1 MASKVLIVE
10 DEILV
15 ALNLKHM
22 LAERGFETVGIA
34 PDAETARRLSVS
46 EPDIALVD
54 INLRDG
60 ETGPGI
66 GEALAGSGTSVLFLT
81 ANPSMLGNGIA
92 GALGVVSKPYDDDVI
107 DSVLEFIVSHRA
119 GACPTP
125 PPAVRVFA

>member
-1 MASKVLIVE
+1 MSSKVLIVE

-34 PDAETARRLSVS
+34 PDAETARRLISAD
-46 EPDIALVD
+46 PDIALVD
-54 INLRDG
+54 VNLRDG
-60 ETGPGI
+60 VTGPAI
-66 GEALAGSGTSVLFLT
+66 GEALADCGTSVLFMT
-81 ANPSMLGNGIA
+81 ANPSMLGKGVA
-92 GALGVVSKPYDDDVI
+92 GAIGVVSKPYDDEII

-125 PPAVRVFA
+125 PPAVRVFN